1 MDATADRTSVVIDA
15 DPAALSSLRADVA
28 RWLQAHDHDP
38 DVAERAVLVVSEL
51 AQIAIG
57 GADPAHPLVAE
68 LRQTHSLLVVE
79 VSCHVAPGGPLDGIS
94 TLASSADV
102 VDLRIVEHV
111 ADRVL
116 AAGGGAR
123 VTLSSTFHLTS

>member
-1 MDATADRTSVVIDA
+1 MDATADRTSVVIAA
-15 DPAALSSLRADVA
+15 DPAALSSLRAEVSS
-28 RWLQAHDHDP
+28 WLASHDHEP
-38 DVAERAVLVVSEL
+38 DVTERAVLVASEL

-68 LRQTHSLLVVE
+68 IRQTHSLLVVE

-94 TLASSADV
+94 SLATAAEV
-102 VDLRIVEHV
+102 IDLGMVEHV

-116 AAGGGAR
+116 AAGGGTR
-123 VTLSSTFHLTS
+123 VTLSSTFHLAP